1 MNFMAN
7 PIFSY
12 VNRIIE
18 ISFLNSLFPNETL
31 NENIKL
37 SI

>member
-18 ISFLNSLFPNETL
+18 ISFLNSLFPKWDFEW
-31 NENIKL
+31 KY
-37 SI
+37 